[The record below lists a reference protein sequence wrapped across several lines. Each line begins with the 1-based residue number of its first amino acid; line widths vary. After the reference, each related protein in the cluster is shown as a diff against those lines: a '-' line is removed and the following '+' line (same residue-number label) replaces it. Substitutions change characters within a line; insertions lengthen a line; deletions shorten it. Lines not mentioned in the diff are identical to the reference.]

1 MAKASAGDERMP
13 SGPKVAQVRLVAAPP
28 PVPPGV
34 TDRAVIAAYKVLR
47 AAFMLGAERSASHT
61 EALVQGARLAVRVAK
76 LAAAVVEL
84 ESEVVCPP
92 KGAPYIHPLVR
103 QLGLAEASY
112 RASLGALVLTPK
124 AALAA
129 RLSAGERVAAPV
141 ETGPPKTGRAKK
153 EADKREARVLKMSE
167 VRGVRP
173 FAG

>member
-1 MAKASAGDERMP
+1 MAKASAGEERLP
-13 SGPKVAQVRLVAAPP
+13 SGPKAAQVRLVASPP

-34 TDRAVIAAYKVLR
+34 SDRAVIAAYKTLR

-76 LAAAVVEL
+76 LAEAVSNL
-84 ESEVVCPP
+84 ESEVICPD
-92 KGAPYIHPLVR
+92 KGSPYIHPLVR

-129 RLSAGERVAAPV
+129 RLKAGERVTAPV
-141 ETGPPKTGRAKK
+141 EVGTPATAKAKK
-153 EADKREARVLKMSE
+153 EADKRLARVLKMSE
-167 VRGVRP
+167 VRRGGP
-173 FAG
+173 YAG